1 VAAWPRE
8 ELLKLPLVPIHG
20 AGLDDSAAVQVVML
34 ERVIAI
40 KNIGRYRNSAA
51 APNPAFA
58 KHTLMFG
65 ANAYGKTTFCAVVR
79 SVQSGNAAPLLG
91 RRTLGASANPEVN
104 LLFTEGNRRLQDGVW
119 SAVTRQIS
127 VFDGVFVSENVH
139 SGDVVDV
146 PHRRNLFRVIVGR
159 AGVALAEQEQRLAEE
174 SRGKQAELTAAE
186 KAVQAFVPQGMR
198 LASFI
203 TLQPDSDIDTK
214 IIAQQRLIE
223 SLRQADAIRTRAAL
237 SVLSISMTHSE
248 LEPLLAK
255 SIEGIAADA
264 EARLVA
270 HLDRHQ
276 MSEGGEQWVAEGV
289 GYIVDDQ
296 CPFCGRGGLGAL
308 PLVQAYR
315 TLFSD
320 LYRGLQSEI
329 GQVSQAVDDD
339 LGERAQGTVRTLEAT
354 NAATIEFWGRYC
366 QIDPATFPSL
376 DVALADLR
384 RAHDLLSAMLQRKAQ
399 APLEPIIQPADLQKI
414 KRSLE
419 GVRSVVAAY
428 NTSVA
433 TANASIQARKEATA
447 AGNLAAAPTEL
458 TRLQAVRR
466 RYEPAAAA
474 ACFAYEQL
482 NRDKQDIERRKEA
495 VRRQL
500 EAHTRQVVQPYE
512 NRINHFLDLFNA
524 DFKIARTGHG
534 YPGGIATS
542 SYQLVINATH
552 VDLGSPNTAVNSPS
566 FKNTLSSGDR
576 ATLAFSF
583 FLAEL
588 EREADLADRIVVFDD
603 PFSSQDAFRR
613 RQTIY
618 EIMRTANNCNQV
630 IVLSHDAQ
638 FLQQLWEKF
647 PSNER
652 TSVQILYHPT
662 TGSKLCAFDLDDACR
677 GRAAVELDDLLAFR
691 ATGAGNPRE
700 IIKKL
705 RVVLETHFRFTYRG
719 AFLADDNLGEILRKI
734 RLGGHTHPA
743 HDFYETLERIN
754 DYTADYHHGEDP
766 RGAAEPPL
774 DQTELLGFVNMTL
787 KVVNALPS

>member
-1 VAAWPRE
+1 
-8 ELLKLPLVPIHG
+8 
-20 AGLDDSAAVQVVML
+20 M
-34 ERVIAI
+34 
-40 KNIGRYRNSAA
+40 
-51 APNPAFA
+51 
-58 KHTLMFG
+58 
-65 ANAYGKTTFCAVVR
+65 R
-79 SVQSGNAAPLLG
+79 SVQSGNVAPLLG
-91 RRTLGASANPEVN
+91 RQTLGASDIPNVH
-104 LLFTEGNRRLQDGVW
+104 LLLTGGNRRLQDGVW
-119 SAVTRQIS
+119 SEVVPQIS
-127 VFDGVFVSENVH
+127 IFDGVFISENVH
-139 SGDVVDV
+139 SGDVVNV

-159 AGVALAEQEQRLAEE
+159 AGVALAEQEQRLAEA
-174 SRGKQAELTAAE
+174 SRTKQAELTTAERAAPS
-186 KAVQAFVPQGMR
+186 FVPQGMR

-203 TLQPDSDIDTK
+203 KLQPDPDIDNK
-214 IIAQQRLIE
+214 IAAQQHLIE
-223 SLRQADAIRTRAAL
+223 GLRQADAIHARAAL
-237 SVLSISMTHSE
+237 SNLSISLTRDE

-264 EARLVA
+264 EVRLVA
-270 HLDRHQ
+270 HLERHQ

-289 GYIVDDQ
+289 EYIVDDQ
-296 CPFCGRGGLGAL
+296 CPFCGRSGLEAL

-315 TLFSD
+315 TLFGH

-329 GQVSQAVDDD
+329 GRASQAVDDD
-339 LGERAQGTVRTLEAT
+339 LGERTQGTARTLEAT
-354 NAATIEFWGRYC
+354 NAAAIEFWGRYC
-366 QIDPATFPSL
+366 EINPATFPSL
-376 DVALADLR
+376 DVALADLG
-384 RAHDLLSAMLQRKAQ
+384 RAHDLLSAMVRRKAQ
-399 APLEPIIQPADLQKI
+399 APLEPIIQPPDLQEA
-414 KRSLE
+414 KRLLD
-419 GVRSVVAAY
+419 GVRIVVAAY
-428 NTSVA
+428 NTSVTA
-433 TANASIQARKEATA
+433 ANASIQARKEATA
-447 AGNLAAAPTEL
+447 AGNLAAAQTEL
-458 TRLQAVRR
+458 TRLQAIKR
-466 RYEPAAAA
+466 RYEPTTAG
-474 ACFAYEQL
+474 ACFVYEQL
-482 NRDKQDIERRKEA
+482 DREKQDIERRKEA
-495 VRRQL
+495 VRHQL
-500 EAHTRQVVQPYE
+500 EAHTQRVVKPYE
-512 NRINHFLDLFNA
+512 NRINYFLDLFNA

-552 VDLGSPNTAVNSPS
+552 VDLGSSNTAVNSPS

-576 ATLAFSF
+576 TTLALAF

-618 EIMRTANNCNQV
+618 EIMRTANHCNQV

-647 PSNER
+647 PNNER
-652 TSVQILYHPT
+652 TAIQILYHPT
-662 TGSKLCAFDLDDACR
+662 TGSKLCVFDLDDACR

-691 ATGAGNPRE
+691 ATGAGNLRE

-734 RLGGHTHPA
+734 RLRGDEHPA

-766 RGAAEPPL
+766 RGAAEPPV
-774 DQTELLGFVNMTL
+774 DQTELLGFVNITL